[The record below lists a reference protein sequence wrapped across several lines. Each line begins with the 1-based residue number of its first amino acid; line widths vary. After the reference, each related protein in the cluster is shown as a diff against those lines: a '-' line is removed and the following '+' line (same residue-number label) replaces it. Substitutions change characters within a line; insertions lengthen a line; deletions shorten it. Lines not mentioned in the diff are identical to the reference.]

1 MMCRRRSRRL
11 AALLLGA
18 ALLAAC
24 HAPRDEPPL
33 TDQPSQDS
41 NPEAESRWT
50 DKPGWATTKFAVAAA
65 NPLATDAGYQVL
77 RAGGSAIDAAIA
89 VQMVLTLVEPQ
100 SSGIGGGTFVLHWN
114 GKAVEAFDGRETA
127 PAAADERLFLEADGR
142 PMGFFEAVVGG
153 RSVGTSG
160 TLRVLELAHRRYGK
174 LQWRALFQPAI
185 HLAEEGFRI
194 SPRLHILL
202 RADEYLKSDPVA
214 RAYFYDRDGEPHRAG
229 TLLRNAALAS
239 TLKVIAERGADAF
252 YMGDVADEIVT
263 KVRSHATNP
272 GRLTTA
278 DLGAYRAV
286 TREALCSDWKR
297 YRVCGF
303 PPPSSGGIAVAQIL
317 GILERVQIAQSMQ
330 DGLPTPE
337 TLHVYAEA
345 ARLAFADRAQ
355 YVGDP
360 AFVAAP
366 AGSWSSLLDPAYLAE
381 RAALIGGQA
390 ATSVQ
395 PGVPRGTR
403 ASYAPMPPQ
412 PESGTSHVSIVDPY
426 GYAIAMTTTIENQFG
441 SRQMVRGFLLNNQL
455 TDFSFVPADSK
466 GRPVANRVEPGKRP
480 RSSMSPT
487 LVFDRETGRLVMSA
501 GAPGGAMIIHYTAKT
516 LLATLDWNLNAQQ
529 AIALPNFG
537 VTDGPLLLEAG
548 RFARSKLQAL
558 GRRGHDAREVALPS
572 GVHAIQRT
580 PTGWFGGA
588 DPRREGTVAGE

>member
-1 MMCRRRSRRL
+1 MMCRRRSRRF

-24 HAPRDEPPL
+24 HATRDEPPL

-77 RAGGSAIDAAIA
+77 RAGGAAIDAAIA

-142 PMGFFEAVVGG
+142 PMSFFEAVVGG
-153 RSVGTSG
+153 RSVGTPG

-185 HLAEEGFRI
+185 HLAEQGFNI
-194 SPRLHILL
+194 SPRLHALL
-202 RADEYLKSDPVA
+202 KADEYLKTDPVA
-214 RAYFYDRDGEPHRAG
+214 RAYFYNRDGEPHGMG
-229 TLLRNAALAS
+229 TLLRNPPLAS
-239 TLKVIAERGADAF
+239 TLKAVAERGADAF
-252 YMGDVADEIVT
+252 YSGEMADEIVT
-263 KVRSHATNP
+263 KVRGHASNP

-278 DLGAYRAV
+278 DLRAYRAV

-317 GILERVQIAQSMQ
+317 GILERVQIAQPMQ

-337 TLHVYAEA
+337 ILHVYAEA

-366 AGSWSSLLDPAYLAE
+366 AGSWFSLLDPAYLAE

-412 PESGTSHVSIVDPY
+412 PESGTSHLSIVDPY
-426 GYAIAMTTTIENQFG
+426 GNAIAMTTTIENQFG
-441 SRQMVRGFLLNNQL
+441 SRQMVRGLLLNNQL

-501 GAPGGAMIIHYTAKT
+501 GASGGAMIIHYTAKT

-548 RFARSKLQAL
+548 RFARSTLQAL

-572 GVHAIQRT
+572 GGHALQRT

-588 DPRREGTVAGE
+588 DPRREGTVSGE